1 MKVAI
6 SPTVVD
12 NVTRDALRRI
22 RAAARRG
29 WSCRL
34 PSGSVMVIAA
44 GVDAWR
50 ERGLDA
56 GAERRILRAD
66 AGRRGVRL
74 TVEECRGIVAAV
86 DAEAPAP

>member
-1 MKVAI
+1 MKVALD
-6 SPTVVD
+6 PALVD
-12 NVTRDALRRI
+12 GTNRDALRRI

-44 GVDAWR
+44 DLDAWR

-56 GAERRILRAD
+56 GAERRIRHAGAD
-66 AGRRGVRL
+66 ARGVRL
-74 TVEECRGIVAAV
+74 TVEECRDIVAAV
-86 DAEAPAP
+86 DAAT